1 MMKNLLGPKDPEGYY
16 VIRAPRNL
24 LSQVVNKYGDAIE
37 IIELGDEILIRTKS
51 RRVALQIVKM
61 FKVTKPQ

>member
-1 MMKNLLGPKDPEGYY
+1 MNKNLLGPKDPEGYY
-16 VIRAPRNL
+16 VIRAPRNHL
-24 LSQVVNKYGDAIE
+24 NQIVNKYGDAIE